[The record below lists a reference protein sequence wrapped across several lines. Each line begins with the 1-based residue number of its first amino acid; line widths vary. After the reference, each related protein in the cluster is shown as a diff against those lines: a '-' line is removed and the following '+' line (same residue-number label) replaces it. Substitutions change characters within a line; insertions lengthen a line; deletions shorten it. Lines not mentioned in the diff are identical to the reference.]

1 MNKII
6 QIALSI
12 TLCLC
17 VGLAFAGCSE
27 KERKTADINA
37 EYTKLLKD
45 YASYFDKDTK
55 EFKVEYS
62 DDVTKL
68 IVDDSRASLL
78 TSYFEPVTKTAF
90 SFFVQTNGTIGDK
103 NWSAKSRTAI
113 YNNLSKTRKALQDF
127 DNAKKRFQSALAG
140 HPSGQQMNTIELVD
154 YASFVKA
161 YTDFINVVIKF
172 SDTTVKAFFNDFYT
186 DFYSYDGKDAR
197 ESYDLQILLKHKA
210 FEIAKASVAFEY
222 GKYFDLETG
231 KFDAKVFAGSTTKLC
246 VEMNKV
252 NALLTKANAKLSDT
266 TKLANYKTLTD
277 KQTFFEAQI
286 DIFNTALKSF
296 DFKKMNKSDETE
308 ETYVE
313 KASIAQQKYYQDI
326 FRITYDYIPQVVAD
340 YSTVFVS
347 F

>member
-113 YNNLSKTRKALQDF
+113 YSNLSKTRKALQDF

>member
-1 MNKII
+1 MNKFI
-6 QIALSI
+6 QIVLSI

-27 KERKTADINA
+27 KERKTADITA
-37 EYTKLLKD
+37 EYTKLLTD
-45 YASYFDKDTK
+45 CASYFDKDTK
-55 EFKVEYS
+55 EFTVEYS
-62 DDVTKL
+62 NEVTTL
-68 IVDDSRASLL
+68 IIDDSRASLL
-78 TSYFEPVTKTAF
+78 TSYFEPITKAAF

-113 YNNLSKTRKALQDF
+113 YNNLNKTRKALQDF

-140 HPSGQQMNTIELVD
+140 HPSGQQMSTSELVD
-154 YASFVKA
+154 YACFVKA
-161 YTDFINVVIKF
+161 YNDFIDVVIKF
-172 SDTTVKAFFNDFYT
+172 GDATTNAFFNDFYP
-186 DFYSYDGKDAR
+186 DFYANDGKTAR

-210 FEIAKASVAFEY
+210 FEIAKVSVAFEY
-222 GKYFDLETG
+222 GKYFNLESG
-231 KFDAKVFAGSTTKLC
+231 KFDTKVSAGNTTKLC

-252 NALLTKANAKLSDT
+252 NALLTKANAKLSDEN
-266 TKLANYKTLTD
+266 KLASYKTLTD

-308 ETYVE
+308 ETYIE
-313 KASIAQQKYYQDI
+313 KASVAQQKYYQDI
-326 FRITYDYIPQVVAD
+326 FRIAYDYIPQVVAD
-340 YSTVFVS
+340 YSTAFLS

>member
-1 MNKII
+1 MNKIL

-37 EYTKLLKD
+37 EYTKLLTD
-45 YASYFDKDTK
+45 YATYFDKDTK
-55 EFKVEYS
+55 EFKVVYS
-62 DDVTKL
+62 DEVTRL
-68 IVDDSRASLL
+68 IADDSRAKLL
-78 TSYFEPVTKTAF
+78 TAYFEPITKTAF

-113 YNNLSKTRKALQDF
+113 YNNLNKTRKALQDF
-127 DNAKKRFQSALAG
+127 DNAKQRFQSALTG

-161 YTDFINVVIKF
+161 YTDFINIVVNF
-172 SDTTVKAFFNDFYT
+172 SDVTIKAFFNDFYT
-186 DFYSYDGKDAR
+186 DFYAYDGKEAR

-210 FEIAKASVAFEY
+210 FEIAKASIAFEY

-252 NALLTKANAKLSDT
+252 NAQLTKANAKLSDA
-266 TKLANYKTLTD
+266 TKLASYKTLTD
-277 KQTFFEAQI
+277 KQTFFEAQVN
-286 DIFNTALKSF
+286 IFDTALKSF
-296 DFKKMNKSDETE
+296 DFTKMNNSDETE
-308 ETYVE
+308 ETYIE
-313 KASIAQQKYYQDI
+313 KTTPAQRKYYQDI
-326 FRITYDYIPQVVAD
+326 FRIAYDYIPQVVAD
-340 YSTVFVS
+340 YSKVFTS